1 MNFEKGYLMK
11 RRSFVLS
18 GLAAGT
24 MSPGALA
31 IPPSLPRAWFELRF
45 FHLRNDF
52 ERLRL
57 DTLLKDVY
65 LPASNRLGFGP
76 VGFFNVSVGPSMPML
91 VGLTSYPS
99 LAAMEMALDQLASDS
114 AWNKAM
120 EEFSKPQEPAYARM
134 ESRLIRAFA
143 SMPSIEVPP
152 QDPGR
157 APRVFELRVYE
168 SRNLKTSQMKIKMF
182 EEGEIAI
189 FRKTGLLPLFFG
201 QTVVGTGLPSLTYM
215 LAYDSVE
222 AREENWR
229 KFISHPD
236 WIKLRAMP
244 GYSDAEIVSNIH
256 SCFLRPTN
264 YSPIR

>member
-1 MNFEKGYLMK
+1 MK

-18 GLAAGT
+18 GLAASA
-24 MSPGALA
+24 MSPGGLGM
-31 IPPSLPRAWFELRF
+31 PPGGPRAWFELRF

-52 ERLRL
+52 DRSRL
-57 DTLLKDVY
+57 DTLLKDIY
-65 LPASNRLGFGP
+65 LPASGRLGFGP
-76 VGFFNVSVGPSMPML
+76 VGFFNVSVGPDMPTL

-99 LAAMEMALDQLASDS
+99 LAALEAAQDGLAADS
-114 AWNKAM
+114 AWNKAI
-120 EEFSKPQEPAYARM
+120 EEFSKPKEPAYSRM

-143 SMPSIEVPP
+143 SMPSIEIPP
-152 QDPGR
+152 QETGR
-157 APRVFELRVYE
+157 AARVFELRVYE
-168 SRNLKTSQMKIKMF
+168 ARNLKASLMKIKMF

-189 FRKTGLLPLFFG
+189 FRKTGLLPVFFG
-201 QTVVGTGLPSLTYM
+201 QTVVGPGLPSLTYM

-229 KFISHPD
+229 KFINHPE
-236 WIKLRAMP
+236 WVKLRAQS
-244 GYSDAEIVSNIH
+244 GYSDAEIVSNIN

>member
-1 MNFEKGYLMK
+1 MK

-18 GLAAGT
+18 GLAAST
-24 MSPGALA
+24 MSSGALTVPA
-31 IPPSLPRAWFELRF
+31 NGPRAWFELRF

-52 ERLRL
+52 ERSRV
-57 DTLLKDVY
+57 DTLLKNVY
-65 LPASNRLGFGP
+65 LPASSRLGFGP
-76 VGFFNVSVGPSMPML
+76 VGFFNVSVGPNMPML
-91 VGLTSYPS
+91 VGLTSYRS
-99 LAAMEMALDQLASDS
+99 LGAMETALDQLAADT
-114 AWNKAM
+114 AWNKAL
-120 EEFSKPQEPAYARM
+120 EEFSKPKEPAYARI

-152 QDPGR
+152 QEPGR
-157 APRVFELRVYE
+157 ASRVFELRVYE
-168 SRNLKTSQMKIKMF
+168 SRNLKASSMKIKMF
-182 EEGEIAI
+182 EEGETAI
-189 FRKTGLLPLFFG
+189 FRKTGLLPVFFG
-201 QTVVGTGLPSLTYM
+201 QTVVGTGLPSLTYL

-244 GYSDAEIVSNIH
+244 GYSDAEIVSNIN
-256 SCFLRPTN
+256 SCFLRPTD

>member
-1 MNFEKGYLMK
+1 MK

-18 GLAAGT
+18 GLAASA
-24 MSPGALA
+24 MSSGSLA
-31 IPPSLPRAWFELRF
+31 VPPSSRRTWFELRF

-52 ERLRL
+52 ERSRL
-57 DTLLKDVY
+57 DALLKDVY
-65 LPASNRLGFGP
+65 LQASSRLGFGP

-91 VGLTSYPS
+91 IGLTSYPS
-99 LAAMEMALDQLASDS
+99 LAAMETALDQLAADS
-114 AWNKAM
+114 AWSKAL
-120 EEFSKPQEPAYARM
+120 EEFSKPKEPVYTRM

-143 SMPSIEVPP
+143 SMPNIEVPP

-168 SRNLKTSQMKIKMF
+168 SRNLKASQMKIKMF

-189 FRKTGLLPLFFG
+189 FRKTGLLPVFFG

-256 SCFLRPTN
+256 SCFLRPTS

>member
-1 MNFEKGYLMK
+1 MK

-18 GLAAGT
+18 GLAASAMPSGT
-24 MSPGALA
+24 LA
-31 IPPSLPRAWFELRF
+31 APPNTPRAWFELRF

-52 ERLRL
+52 ERPRL
-57 DTLLKDVY
+57 DALLKDVY
-65 LPASNRLGFGP
+65 LPASSRLGFGP

-91 VGLTSYPS
+91 IGLTSYAS
-99 LAAMEMALDQLASDS
+99 LAAMEAALDQMAADT
-114 AWNKAM
+114 AWNKAL
-120 EEFSKPQEPAYARM
+120 EEFSRPKEPAYTRM

-143 SMPSIEVPP
+143 SMPGVEVPP

-168 SRNLKTSQMKIKMF
+168 SRNLKACLTKIKMF
-182 EEGEIAI
+182 EEGEISI
-189 FRKTGLLPLFFG
+189 FRKTGLLPVFFG
-201 QTVVGTGLPSLTYM
+201 QTVVGSGLPSLTYM

-229 KFISHPD
+229 KFIGHPD
-236 WIKLRAMP
+236 WIRLRAMS

>member
-1 MNFEKGYLMK
+1 MK

-18 GLAAGT
+18 GLTASA
-24 MSPGALA
+24 MSSGSLA
-31 IPPSLPRAWFELRF
+31 VPPSSPRAWFELRF

-52 ERLRL
+52 ERPRL
-57 DTLLKDVY
+57 DALLKDVY
-65 LPASNRLGFGP
+65 LPAASRLGIGP

-91 VGLTSYPS
+91 IGLSSYPS
-99 LAAMEMALDQLASDS
+99 LAAMETTVDRLAADS
-114 AWNKAM
+114 AWSKAL
-120 EEFSKPQEPAYARM
+120 EEFSKPKEPAYSRM

-143 SMPSIEVPP
+143 SMPSVEVPP

-168 SRNLKTSQMKIKMF
+168 SRNLKASQMKIKMF

-189 FRKTGLLPLFFG
+189 FRKTGLLPVFFG

-236 WIKLRAMP
+236 WIKLRAVP

>member
-1 MNFEKGYLMK
+1 MK

-18 GLAAGT
+18 GLAAGA
-24 MSPGALA
+24 MAPGALA
-31 IPPSLPRAWFELRF
+31 LPPNSPRAWFELRF

-52 ERLRL
+52 DRPRL
-57 DTLLKDVY
+57 DSILKDVY
-65 LPASNRLGFGP
+65 LPATSRLGFGP
-76 VGFFNVSVGPSMPML
+76 VGFFNVAVGPDMPTL
-91 VGLTSYPS
+91 VGLTSYAS
-99 LAAMEMALDQLASDS
+99 LTAMETAQDQLAADS
-114 AWNKAM
+114 AWNKAL
-120 EEFSKPQEPAYARM
+120 EEFSKPKEPAYARI

-143 SMPSIEVPP
+143 SMPSLEIPP

-157 APRVFELRVYE
+157 AARVFELRVYE
-168 SRNLKTSQMKIKMF
+168 ARNLKASLTKIKMF

-189 FRKTGLLPLFFG
+189 FRKTGLLPVFFG

-236 WIKLRAMP
+236 WIKLRGMP
-244 GYSDAEIVSNIH
+244 GYSDADIVSNIH
-256 SCFLRPTN
+256 SWFLRPTN

>member
-1 MNFEKGYLMK
+1 MK

-24 MSPGALA
+24 MSSGAVA
-31 IPPSLPRAWFELRF
+31 IPPARPRSWFELRF

-57 DTLLKDVY
+57 DALLKDVY
-65 LPASNRLGFGP
+65 LPASSRLGFGP

-91 VGLTSYPS
+91 VGLTAYPS
-99 LAAMEMALDQLASDS
+99 LAAMETALDQLASDS

-120 EEFSKPQEPAYARM
+120 EEFSKPKEPAYTRM

-143 SMPSIEVPP
+143 SLPNIEIPTQEAV
-152 QDPGR
+152 R

-168 SRNLKTSQMKIKMF
+168 SRNLKASLMKIKMF

-189 FRKTGLLPLFFG
+189 FRKTGLLPVFFG

-215 LAYDSVE
+215 LAYDTVE

-229 KFISHPD
+229 KFINHPD

>member
-1 MNFEKGYLMK
+1 MK

-18 GLAAGT
+18 SLAASA
-24 MSPGALA
+24 MSSGALA
-31 IPPSLPRAWFELRF
+31 IPPNGPRAWFELRF

-52 ERLRL
+52 ERQRL
-57 DTLLKDVY
+57 DALLKDVY

-76 VGFFNVSVGPSMPML
+76 VGFFNVSVGPNMPML
-91 VGLTSYPS
+91 VALTSYPS
-99 LAAMEMALDQLASDS
+99 LAAMEAVLDQLAADS
-114 AWNKAM
+114 AWTKAM
-120 EEFSKPQEPAYARM
+120 EEFSKPKEPAYARM

-143 SMPSIEVPP
+143 SLPSIEVPP
-152 QDPGR
+152 QEAGR
-157 APRVFELRVYE
+157 AARVFELRVYE
-168 SRNLKTSQMKIKMF
+168 ARNLRASLMKIKMF

-189 FRKTGLLPLFFG
+189 FRKTGLLPVFFG

-229 KFISHPD
+229 KFLSYPD
-236 WIKLRAMP
+236 WVKLRAMP

>member
-1 MNFEKGYLMK
+1 MK
-11 RRSFVLS
+11 RRSFVMS
-18 GLAAGT
+18 SLAAGA
-24 MSPGALA
+24 MSSGALA
-31 IPPSLPRAWFELRF
+31 APPNSSRAWFELRF

-52 ERLRL
+52 ERPRL
-57 DTLLKDVY
+57 DALLKEVY
-65 LPASNRLGFGP
+65 LPTSNRLGFGP
-76 VGFFNVSVGPSMPML
+76 VGFFNVVVGPSMPML
-91 VGLTSYPS
+91 IALTSYAS
-99 LAAMEMALDQLASDS
+99 LAAMEAALDQLAADP
-114 AWNKAM
+114 AWNKAL
-120 EEFSKPQEPAYARM
+120 EEFARPKEPAYTRK

-143 SMPSIEVPP
+143 SMPGLEVPP
-152 QDPGR
+152 QEPGR

-168 SRNLKTSQMKIKMF
+168 ARNLKASLTKIKMF

-189 FRKTGLLPLFFG
+189 FRKTGLLPVFFG

-229 KFISHPD
+229 KFVSHPD
-236 WIKLRAMP
+236 WIKLRAQP

>member
-1 MNFEKGYLMK
+1 MK
-11 RRSFVLS
+11 
-18 GLAAGT
+18 
-24 MSPGALA
+24 
-31 IPPSLPRAWFELRF
+31 
-45 FHLRNDF
+45 
-52 ERLRL
+52 
-57 DTLLKDVY
+57 
-65 LPASNRLGFGP
+65 
-76 VGFFNVSVGPSMPML
+76 
-91 VGLTSYPS
+91 
-99 LAAMEMALDQLASDS
+99 
-114 AWNKAM
+114 
-120 EEFSKPQEPAYARM
+120 
-134 ESRLIRAFA
+134 
-143 SMPSIEVPP
+143 
-152 QDPGR
+152 
-157 APRVFELRVYE
+157 
-168 SRNLKTSQMKIKMF
+168 SRNLKASLTKIKMF

-189 FRKTGLLPLFFG
+189 FRKTGLLPVFFG

>member
-1 MNFEKGYLMK
+1 MK
-11 RRSFVLS
+11 RRSFVFS
-18 GLAAGT
+18 GLAAGA
-24 MSPGALA
+24 MSSGSLA
-31 IPPSLPRAWFELRF
+31 TPPNSPRAWFELRF

-52 ERLRL
+52 ERPRL
-57 DTLLKDVY
+57 DAFLKDVY
-65 LPASNRLGFGP
+65 LPTVSRLGFGP

-99 LAAMEMALDQLASDS
+99 LAAMETCPGSIGLGLRLEQSTGRILQTQRTSLRANRVPADPCLRHPCQASRYRRKS
-114 AWNKAM
+114 
-120 EEFSKPQEPAYARM
+120 
-134 ESRLIRAFA
+134 
-143 SMPSIEVPP
+143 
-152 QDPGR
+152 PGR

-168 SRNLKTSQMKIKMF
+168 ARNLKASLTKIKMF

-189 FRKTGLLPLFFG
+189 FRKTGLLPVFFG

-236 WIKLRAMP
+236 WIKLRSMP